1 MIHNCDKEARPLDA
15 MYALTNYDK
24 TAPPVSRK
32 ADAFNKWRQSLPARC
47 WNCRRFDS
55 CTPGNRC
62 NYNPARKLVKD
73 RG

>member
-1 MIHNCDKEARPLDA
+1 MIHNCDKEAQPLDA

-24 TAPPVSRK
+24 TASPVDRK
-32 ADAFNKWRQSLPARC
+32 ADEFNKWRQSLPNQC
-47 WNCRRFDS
+47 WNCARFDS

-62 NYNPARKLVKD
+62 NYNPAYKLTKD